1 MLDTILL
8 ILQCVGVFS
17 FAITGT
23 IIAIRKKTDFIGA
36 LFFALLTSFGGG
48 IIRDVTTG
56 NVPRLFTEPHYY
68 IMAIV
73 CVVTSLLCFHL
84 AFIEPIGKFIG
95 KHRHNFFLELTDAIG
110 LSIFCVLGVDA
121 TRTMLGEGTIPL
133 ILIFGGF
140 ITGVG
145 GGMLRDIC
153 SAQIPSIFRKDIY
166 LIPAVLGSTLYVF
179 TYPHWHHLV
188 AVCVASALIMTIR
201 LLAYFFK
208 WNMPVHKEKEQK

>member
-1 MLDTILL
+1 MIDTVFL
-8 ILQCVGVFS
+8 ILQCIGVFS

-23 IIAIRKKTDFIGA
+23 IIAIRKGNDFVGA

-56 NVPRLFTEPHYY
+56 NIPRLFTEPDYY
-68 IMAIV
+68 VMAAV
-73 CVVTSLLCFHL
+73 CIITSLACFHL
-84 AFIEPIGKFIG
+84 AFIEPVGKFIG
-95 KHRHNFFLELTDAIG
+95 KHRHNFFVELTDAIG

-121 TRTMLGEGTIPL
+121 TRSMLGEGTIPL

-166 LIPAVLGSTLYVF
+166 LIPAVLGSALYTLV
-179 TYPHWHHLV
+179 YPY
-188 AVCVASALIMTIR
+188 TISPKADTTMVMLSGYLTER
-201 LLAYFFK
+201 
-208 WNMPVHKEKEQK
+208 P

>member
-1 MLDTILL
+1 MLRD
-8 ILQCVGVFS
+8 V
-17 FAITGT
+17 ITGN
-23 IIAIRKKTDFIGA
+23 I
-36 LFFALLTSFGGG
+36 
-48 IIRDVTTG
+48 
-56 NVPRLFTEPHYY
+56 PRLFIEPDYY

-73 CVVTSLLCFHL
+73 CIVTSLLCFHL

-110 LSIFCVLGVDA
+110 LSLFCVLGVDA
-121 TRTMLGEGTIPL
+121 TRTMLGEETIPL

-153 SAQIPSIFRKDIY
+153 SAQMPSIFRKNVY
-166 LIPAVLGSTLYVF
+166 LIPAVLGSTLYVI
-179 TYPHWHHLV
+179 TYPYWHHLV

-201 LLAYFFK
+201 ILAYTFR
-208 WNMPVHKEKEQK
+208 WNFPVHKEKEQK

>member
-1 MLDTILL
+1 MLDTIYL
-8 ILQCVGVFS
+8 ILQCIGVFS

-23 IIAIRKKTDFIGA
+23 IIAIRKKTDFVGA

-48 IIRDVTTG
+48 IIRDVTLG
-56 NVPRLFTEPHYY
+56 HIPRLFVQQDYY

-73 CVVTSLLCFHL
+73 CMITSLLCFHL
-84 AFIEPIGKFIG
+84 AFIEPIGRFIG
-95 KHRHNFFLELTDAIG
+95 KHRHNFFVELTDAIG

-121 TRTMLGEGTIPL
+121 TRETVGAGAIPL

-166 LIPAVLGSTLYVF
+166 LIPAVLGSALYVL
-179 TYPHWHHLV
+179 TYPHLPHLV
-188 AVCVASALIMTIR
+188 AVCVASVLIMTVR

-208 WNMPVHKEKEQK
+208 WNMPVHKKSND

>member
-1 MLDTILL
+1 MLDTVFL

-17 FAITGT
+17 FSITGT
-23 IIAIRKKTDFIGA
+23 IIAIRKKNDFVGA

-48 IIRDVTTG
+48 IIRDVVTG
-56 NVPRLFTEPHYY
+56 NIPRLFTQKDYY

-73 CVVTSLLCFHL
+73 CIATSLLCFHL

-95 KHRHNFFLELTDAIG
+95 KHRHNFFVELTDAIG

-140 ITGVG
+140 IKGVG

-153 SAQIPSIFRKDIY
+153 SAQIPAIFRKDIY

-179 TYPHWHHLV
+179 TYPHWPHLLAV
-188 AVCVASALIMTIR
+188 AVASALIMTIR

-208 WNMPVHKEKEQK
+208 WNMPVHRSEQ

>member
-1 MLDTILL
+1 MLDTVFL

-17 FAITGT
+17 FSITGT
-23 IIAIRKKTDFIGA
+23 IIAIRKKADVVGA

-48 IIRDVTTG
+48 MLRDVITG
-56 NVPRLFTEPHYY
+56 NIPRLFTERDYY

-73 CVVTSLLCFHL
+73 CIVTSLLCFHL
-84 AFIEPIGKFIG
+84 AFIEPIGRFIG

-110 LSIFCVLGVDA
+110 LSLFCVLGADA

-133 ILIFGGF
+133 IRIFGGF

-153 SAQIPSIFRKDIY
+153 SAQMPSIFRKNIY
-166 LIPAVLGSTLYVF
+166 LIPAVIGSTLYVF
-179 TYPHWHHLV
+179 TYPHWNHLV

-208 WNMPVHKEKEQK
+208 WNMPVHKEKDA

>member
-1 MLDTILL
+1 MLDTVFL

-17 FAITGT
+17 FSITGT

-48 IIRDVTTG
+48 MIRDVVTG
-56 NVPRLFTEPHYY
+56 NIPRLLTERDYY

-73 CVVTSLLCFHL
+73 CIATSLLCFHL

-95 KHRHNFFLELTDAIG
+95 KHRHNFFVELTDAIG
-110 LSIFCVLGVDA
+110 LSLFCVLGVDA

-153 SAQIPSIFRKDIY
+153 SAQIPAIFRKDIY

-179 TYPHWHHLV
+179 TYPLWHHLV
-188 AVCVASALIMTIR
+188 AVGVASALIMTIR
-201 LLAYFFK
+201 MLAYFFK
-208 WNMPVHKEKEQK
+208 WNMPVHKEKDA

>member
-1 MLDTILL
+1 MLDTIYL
-8 ILQCVGVFS
+8 ILQCIGVFS

-23 IIAIRKKTDFIGA
+23 IIAIRKKTDFVGA

-48 IIRDVTTG
+48 IIRDVTLG
-56 NVPRLFTEPHYY
+56 HIPRLFVRTDYY
-68 IMAIV
+68 IMAAV
-73 CVVTSLLCFHL
+73 CVITSLLCFHL
-84 AFIEPIGKFIG
+84 AFVEPIGKFIG
-95 KHRHNFFLELTDAIG
+95 KHRHNFFVELTDAIG

-121 TRTMLGEGTIPL
+121 TRETVGAGAIPL

-166 LIPAVLGSTLYVF
+166 LIPAVLGSALYVL
-179 TYPHWHHLV
+179 TYPHWPHLL

-208 WNMPVHKEKEQK
+208 WNMPVHKESNE

>member
-1 MLDTILL
+1 MLDTVFL

-17 FAITGT
+17 FSITGT
-23 IIAIRKKTDFIGA
+23 IIAIRKKADVVGA

-48 IIRDVTTG
+48 MLRDVITG
-56 NVPRLFTEPHYY
+56 NIPRLFTEHDYY
-68 IMAIV
+68 IMEIV

-95 KHRHNFFLELTDAIG
+95 KHRHNFFLELADAIG
-110 LSIFCVLGVDA
+110 LSLFCVLGADV
-121 TRTMLGEGTIPL
+121 TRMMLGEGTIPL

-153 SAQIPSIFRKDIY
+153 SAQMPSIFRKNIY
-166 LIPAVLGSTLYVF
+166 ITPAVLGTTLYVF
-179 TYPHWHHLV
+179 TYQYWPHLL
-188 AVCVASALIMTIR
+188 ALGVASVLIMIIR
-201 LLAYFFK
+201 ILAYFFH
-208 WNMPVHKEKEQK
+208 WNFPVHKSEQ

>member
-1 MLDTILL
+1 MLDTVFL

-17 FAITGT
+17 FSITGT
-23 IIAIRKKTDFIGA
+23 IIAIRKKNDFVGA

-48 IIRDVTTG
+48 IIRDVVTG
-56 NVPRLFTEPHYY
+56 NIPRLFTQKDYY

-73 CVVTSLLCFHL
+73 CIATSLLCFHL

-95 KHRHNFFLELTDAIG
+95 KHRHNFFVELTDAIG

-153 SAQIPSIFRKDIY
+153 SAQIPAIFRKDIY

-179 TYPHWHHLV
+179 TYPHWPHLLAV
-188 AVCVASALIMTIR
+188 AVASALIMTIR

-208 WNMPVHKEKEQK
+208 WNMPVHRSEQ